1 MADVIKLSVFAVI
14 CCAIT
19 LTVRAYRPELA
30 RQAAVA
36 AGAMVLIY
44 AMEKLGGIFG
54 EIKTMLET
62 YGVPSELLTV
72 LIKLTGIVYL
82 VQFAADACRD
92 ASESAIAGRVELAGR
107 IMIVSLCIPCI
118 KQAMDMIARLMEGAG

>member
-30 RQAAVA
+30 QQAAVA

-82 VQFAADACRD
+82 VQFAAAGAHPLKSLSNPPCGP
-92 ASESAIAGRVELAGR
+92 SSAPFWQAGHSWA
-107 IMIVSLCIPCI
+107 
-118 KQAMDMIARLMEGAG
+118 

>member
-30 RQAAVA
+30 QQAAVA

-72 LIKLTGIVYL
+72 LIKLTGI
-82 VQFAADACRD
+82 
-92 ASESAIAGRVELAGR
+92 

>member
-19 LTVRAYRPELA
+19 LTVRACRPELA
-30 RQAAVA
+30 QQAAVA

-82 VQFAADACRD
+82 V
-92 ASESAIAGRVELAGR
+92 
-107 IMIVSLCIPCI
+107 
-118 KQAMDMIARLMEGAG
+118 

>member
-1 MADVIKLSVFAVI
+1 MAEVIKLSVFAVI

-82 VQFAADACRD
+82 VQFAADTCCD
-92 ASESAIAGRVELAGR
+92 ANETAIAGRVELAGR

-118 KQAMDMIARLMEGAG
+118 KQAMGMIARLTEGAG

>member
-1 MADVIKLSVFAVI
+1 
-14 CCAIT
+14 
-19 LTVRAYRPELA
+19 
-30 RQAAVA
+30 
-36 AGAMVLIY
+36 MVLIY

-92 ASESAIAGRVELAGR
+92 ANETAIAGRVELAGR

>member
-82 VQFAADACRD
+82 AQFAADACPR
-92 ASESAIAGRVELAGR
+92 
-107 IMIVSLCIPCI
+107 C
-118 KQAMDMIARLMEGAG
+118 

>member
-30 RQAAVA
+30 QQAAVA

-62 YGVPSELLTV
+62 SELLTV

-82 VQFAADACRD
+82 VQSAADACRD
-92 ASESAIAGRVELAGR
+92 ANETAIAGRVELAGR